1 MGTSGISLTIHRKR
15 GNTLFVFSGL
25 SCNSSRTR
33 KDGANVIILFIGDIF
48 GQPGRDMLAAS
59 MQTLRDRFRPD
70 FIVANGE
77 NAAAGRGITFATAD
91 ELFRSGVDVITM
103 GNHTWSRK
111 EILNIIDANPK
122 LIRPANYPK
131 GVPGKGRTVV
141 EKNGLRLGVVNLMG
155 RIYMDIPLDDP
166 FQTADRELQ
175 ALKGQT
181 DAVLVDFHAEAT
193 SEKLALAMF
202 VDGRATAVVG
212 THTHV
217 QTADNRVLPKGTAFI
232 SDVGMTGP
240 ADGII
245 GVDAKTVL
253 KKFTT
258 SMPAQFEPAEGR
270 TQLNGVLITTR
281 SDGLSDSIERIIL

>member
-1 MGTSGISLTIHRKR
+1 VT
-15 GNTLFVFSGL
+15 
-25 SCNSSRTR
+25 
-33 KDGANVIILFIGDIF
+33 ILFIGDIF
-48 GQPGRDMLAAS
+48 GQPGREMLAAS
-59 MQTLRDRFRPD
+59 MPNLRDRYRPD

-91 ELFRSGVDVITM
+91 DLFKSGVDVITM

-111 EILNIIDANPK
+111 EILNIIEANPR

-131 GVPGKGRTVV
+131 GVPGKGRTLV
-141 EKNGLRLGVVNLMG
+141 EKNGMRLGVVNLMG

-166 FQTADRELQ
+166 FQIVDRELQ
-175 ALKGQT
+175 ALRGQA
-181 DAVLVDFHAEAT
+181 DIILVDFHAEAT
-193 SEKLALAMF
+193 SEKLALAMYA
-202 VDGRATAVVG
+202 DGRAAAVIG

-217 QTADNRVLPKGTAFI
+217 QTADNRILPKGTAYI

-253 KKFTT
+253 QKFLT

-270 TQLNGVLITTR
+270 TQLNAVVITTR
-281 SDGLSDSIERIIL
+281 PDGMADRIDRIML

>member
-1 MGTSGISLTIHRKR
+1 MT
-15 GNTLFVFSGL
+15 
-25 SCNSSRTR
+25 
-33 KDGANVIILFIGDIF
+33 ILFIGDIF

-91 ELFRSGVDVITM
+91 ELFQSGVDVITM

-181 DAVLVDFHAEAT
+181 DAILIDFHAEAT

-202 VDGRATAVVG
+202 VDGRVTAVVG

-270 TQLNGVLITTR
+270 TQLNAVIVTTR
-281 SDGLSDSIERIIL
+281 PDGLSDSIERIIL

>member
-1 MGTSGISLTIHRKR
+1 M
-15 GNTLFVFSGL
+15 
-25 SCNSSRTR
+25 
-33 KDGANVIILFIGDIF
+33 IILFIGDIF
-48 GQPGRDMLAAS
+48 GQPGRDVLAARLPA
-59 MQTLRDRFRPD
+59 LREQYRPD

-91 ELFRSGVDVITM
+91 EIYRAGVDVITL

-111 EILNIIDANPK
+111 EILNLIDSQPK

-155 RIYMDIPLDDP
+155 RVYMDVPLDDP
-166 FQTADRELQ
+166 FQTIDRELQ
-175 ALKGQT
+175 ALRGQS
-181 DAVLVDFHAEAT
+181 DAVLIDFHAEAT
-193 SEKLALAMF
+193 SEKLALAMY
-202 VDGRATAVVG
+202 VDGRAAAVIG

-217 QTADNRVLPKGTAFI
+217 QTADERLLPKRTAFLTD
-232 SDVGMTGP
+232 SGMTGP

-245 GVDAKTVL
+245 GVDAKSVL

-258 SMPAQFEPAEGR
+258 SMPVQFEPAEGR
-270 TQLNGVLITTR
+270 AQLCGVVVTVR
-281 SDGLSDSIERIIL
+281 PDGLAERIERISL

>member
-1 MGTSGISLTIHRKR
+1 MT
-15 GNTLFVFSGL
+15 
-25 SCNSSRTR
+25 
-33 KDGANVIILFIGDIF
+33 ILFIGDIF

-181 DAVLVDFHAEAT
+181 DAILIDFHAEAT

-217 QTADNRVLPKGTAFI
+217 QTADNRVLSKGTAFI

-245 GVDAKTVL
+245 GVEAKTVL

-270 TQLNGVLITTR
+270 TQLNAVIVMTR
-281 SDGLSDSIERIIL
+281 QDGLSDSIERIIL

>member
-1 MGTSGISLTIHRKR
+1 M
-15 GNTLFVFSGL
+15 
-25 SCNSSRTR
+25 
-33 KDGANVIILFIGDIF
+33 IILFIGDIF
-48 GQPGRDMLAAS
+48 GQPGRDMLTAS
-59 MQTLRDRFRPD
+59 MPSLRDRYRPD

-91 ELFRSGVDVITM
+91 EIFRAGVDVITM

-111 EILNIIDANPK
+111 EILNIIDANPR

-131 GVPGKGRTVV
+131 GVPGKGRTIV
-141 EKNGLRLGVVNLMG
+141 EKNGMRLCVVNLMG
-155 RIYMDIPLDDP
+155 RVYMDVQLDDP

-175 ALKGQT
+175 ALKGQA
-181 DAVLVDFHAEAT
+181 DAILIDFHAEAT
-193 SEKLALAMF
+193 SEKLALAMYA
-202 VDGRATAVVG
+202 DGRAAAVIG

-245 GVDAKTVL
+245 GVDAKIVL

-258 SMPAQFEPAEGR
+258 SMPAQFEAAEGR
-270 TQLNGVLITTR
+270 AQLNAVVITTR
-281 SDGLSDSIERIIL
+281 PDGFAEGIERIVL